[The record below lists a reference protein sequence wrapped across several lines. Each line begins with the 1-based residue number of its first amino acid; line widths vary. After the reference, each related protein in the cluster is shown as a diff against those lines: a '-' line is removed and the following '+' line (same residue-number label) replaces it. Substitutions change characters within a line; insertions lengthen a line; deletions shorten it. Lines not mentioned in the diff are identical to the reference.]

1 MFVDTHCHIGM
12 MVLDQ
17 ADQILTEKHFALIDE
32 IIAATQQEH
41 VDIMINIG
49 ASVIETN
56 NSLALAKRYQQIFAT
71 VGIHPCDCSNTW
83 LQDLKNMEIFLK
95 EKEKCKIVGIGES
108 GLDFYHK
115 PFNKSRQEDAFKV
128 HIELAMAYNLPVVV
142 HAREASDEVLKLL
155 EPYVKQ
161 GLRGVLHC
169 FSHSLYVAQQ
179 VLAWGFYIG
188 IDGHIT
194 YPKNNELREIIKQ
207 VPHDRLL
214 LETDAPFLP
223 PQQFRGKRN
232 SPVYIPL
239 IAKYIAD
246 LCEIA
251 VEKLERQTTANAF
264 SLFAFDHYQAND
276 V

>member
-17 ADQILTEKHFALIDE
+17 ADQNLTEKDFALIDE
-32 IIAATQQEH
+32 IIASTQQEH
-41 VDIMINIG
+41 VDIMVNIG

-56 NSLALAKRYQQIFAT
+56 NSLALAKRYRQIFAT
-71 VGIHPCDCSNTW
+71 VGIHPCDCGDTW
-83 LQDLKNMEIFLK
+83 LQDLKNMEKFLK
-95 EKEKCKIVGIGES
+95 EKEKYKVVGIGES

-128 HIELAMAYNLPVVV
+128 HIELALTYDLPLVV
-142 HAREASDEVLKLL
+142 HAREASDEALKLL

-169 FSHSLYVAQQ
+169 FSHPAYVAQQ
-179 VLAWGFYIG
+179 VLTWGFYIG

-194 YPKNNELREIIKQ
+194 YPKNNELRDIIKH
-207 VPHDRLL
+207 VSLDRLL

-223 PQQFRGKRN
+223 PQQFRGKQN
-232 SPVYIPL
+232 SPAYIPL

-246 LCEIA
+246 LREVT
-251 VEKLERQTTANAF
+251 VEELERQTTINAF
-264 SLFAFDHYQAND
+264 ALFAFDSYQISA